1 STEGDYSTRGAVQLL
16 RGKPKEALAAYTEAL
31 KLDAHPYYAFFV
43 ALLASELGDP
53 EARDRAIAAGR
64 AYEPKDPKKTIVYG
78 KELLASMAEYWAAGP
93 DAKIDLK
100 AWDAL
105 LATSDAVIKITLPYF
120 VGRFL
125 EIKGRK
131 DDAKIYY
138 QRASDA
144 EIAQSRRLTVVLASD
159 ALRRLS
165 K

>member
-1 STEGDYSTRGAVQLL
+1 
-16 RGKPKEALAAYTEAL
+16 TEAL
-31 KLDAHPYYAFFV
+31 KIDAHPYYALFV
-43 ALLASELGDP
+43 ALLASEQGDS

-64 AYEPKDPKKTIVYG
+64 AYEPKDGKKTIVYG
-78 KELLASMAEYWAAGP
+78 KELLASMAEIWAAGP

-100 AWDAL
+100 AWDAML
-105 LATSDAVIKITLPYF
+105 TTSDAVIKLTLPYF
-120 VGRFL
+120 MARFL
-125 EIKGRK
+125 ELKGRK

-138 QRASDA
+138 QRGCDA